1 MTEPDLMALMDL
13 QTPWCVHVVATLRI
27 AQHIEAGLASADG
40 LAAAAGCDGYALRA
54 VLGHLVDKGVFSE
67 PAPGTFGLTE
77 AGRQLLGS
85 PELLD
90 LGGIGGRMAGVWGS
104 LLGYVR
110 TGTPHYQEV
119 FGLPFWDDL
128 AAHPE
133 VAASFD
139 ALMGPAGH
147 GTPDADLVITGGW
160 QRVRTVVDV
169 GGGTGAMLAQLLRAR
184 PGLRGTLVDLPATV
198 ARAGAVLGAAGV
210 ADRVTL
216 AGQSFFDP
224 LPAGAELYLLKK
236 VLNDWPDRETVAI
249 LRRCAEAAGT
259 AGRVLICGGVAP
271 DGWVPRLAIDMLLC
285 GGRTSTLTE
294 FRELAGR
301 AGLDV
306 AAAGQQPPGYV
317 VECRPA
323 GAGDGAAGQ
332 GVAVPGLH

>member
-1 MTEPDLMALMDL
+1 MPEPGLMALTDL

-27 AQHIEAGLASADG
+27 AQHIEAGRTGAAE
-40 LAAAAGCDGYALRA
+40 LAAATGCDSYALRA
-54 VLGHLVDKGVFSE
+54 VLGHLVDKGVFTE
-67 PAPGTFGLTE
+67 PAPGSYGLTGE
-77 AGRQLLGS
+77 GRQLLGS

-119 FGLPFWDDL
+119 FGLPFWEDL

-133 VAASFD
+133 VSASFD

-147 GTPDADLVITGGW
+147 GTPDAEFTITGGW
-160 QRVRTVVDV
+160 AAARTVVDV
-169 GGGTGAMLAQLLRAR
+169 GGGTGAMLAELLRAHL
-184 PGLRGTLVDLPATV
+184 GLRGTLLDLPATV
-198 ARAGAVLGAAGV
+198 ERADAVFRDAGV

-224 LPAGAELYLLKK
+224 LPGGADLYLLNK
-236 VLNDWPDRETVAI
+236 VLNDWPDAETVAI

-259 AGRVLICGGVAP
+259 AGRVVVRGGVAP
-271 DGWVPRLAIDMLLC
+271 DGWAPRLGIDMLLC
-285 GGRTSTLTE
+285 GGRTSTLAE
-294 FRELAGR
+294 FRELAGQ
-301 AGLDV
+301 AGLNV
-306 AAAGQQPPGYV
+306 ITAGQQPPGYV

-323 GAGDGAAGQ
+323 GP
-332 GVAVPGLH
+332 PGGPA

>member
-1 MTEPDLMALMDL
+1 MTEPDLMALTDL

-27 AQHIEAGLASADG
+27 AQHIEAGLTGAG
-40 LAAAAGCDGYALRA
+40 ELAAAAGCDGYALRA

-77 AGRQLLGS
+77 GGRRLLGAAD
-85 PELLD
+85 LLD

-110 TGTPHYQEV
+110 TGTPHYQAV

-133 VAASFD
+133 VAAGFD

-147 GTPDADLVITGGW
+147 GTPDADLAITGGW
-160 QRVRTVVDV
+160 ATVRTVVDV
-169 GGGTGAMLAQLLRAR
+169 GGGTGALLAELLRAH
-184 PGLRGTLVDLPATV
+184 PGLHGTLLDLPATV
-198 ARAGAVLGAAGV
+198 ARAGAVFHAAGV

-224 LPAGAELYLLKK
+224 LPAGADLYLLSK
-236 VLNDWPDRETVAI
+236 VLNDWPDGETVAI
-249 LRRCAEAAGT
+249 LRRCAEAAGA
-259 AGRVLICGGVAP
+259 AGRVLIRGGVAP
-271 DGWVPRLAIDMLLC
+271 DGWAPRLSIDMLLC
-285 GGRTSTLTE
+285 GGRTSTLAE
-294 FRELAGR
+294 FRELAAQ

-306 AAAGQQPPGYV
+306 TAAGQQPPGYV
-317 VECRPA
+317 VECR
-323 GAGDGAAGQ
+323 AAG
-332 GVAVPGLH
+332 L